1 MTIELIITWLSTFF
15 PITVSSRPTNL
26 AQFMTLTLMQFE
38 LIGGSQLAW
47 VSGGSMTQRF
57 FQSELE
63 RYGYY

>member
-26 AQFMTLTLMQFE
+26 AQFVTLTLMQFE

-47 VSGGSMTQRF
+47 VSGGIMPQHF
-57 FQSELE
+57 FNRS
-63 RYGYY
+63 